1 MSKAIT
7 FPKSYINFSA
17 ISYQKEYKIKNQG
30 LQIWKK
36 REFIFAGLFIFS
48 LIFFYIF
55 QINLTVDRNY
65 QIRTFESQISQLQN
79 DNQRLTVEALALE
92 NSQLLAEQARY
103 IGLEESKEVQ
113 YVRIFT
119 PTLVRS
125 R

>member
-1 MSKAIT
+1 M
-7 FPKSYINFSA
+7 
-17 ISYQKEYKIKNQG
+17 
-30 LQIWKK
+30 QIWKK